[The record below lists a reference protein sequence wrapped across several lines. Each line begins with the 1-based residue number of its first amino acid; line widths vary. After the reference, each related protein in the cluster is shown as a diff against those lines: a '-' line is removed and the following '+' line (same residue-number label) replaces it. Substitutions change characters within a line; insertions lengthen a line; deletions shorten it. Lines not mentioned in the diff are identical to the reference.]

1 MQLGI
6 PSTLAPVL
14 FAQALSRLFLV
25 YSAWSVIIGELL
37 LLIIAAD
44 QGNWIYVWAGVA
56 IGMPGFVL
64 WRVMFTPLSAVTTL
78 LYMGLLSTSL
88 GFAVWVV
95 LTNTDHVVSTQFLP
109 FTLVAFA
116 LITACGAARRTP
128 GRLLWATI
136 GYGFANVAMFV
147 GAFLAHGE
155 FEFDIRLL
163 IGYVAVCI
171 AVASTP
177 RLLRA
182 NTKFQSTYER
192 SAEEVATDAER
203 SERARA
209 VAAQLHDTVLANLAV
224 ISATKPGLLQDPV
237 REALEA
243 QLALLESSSLPDTQ
257 NVPRARAQDSEQFDS
272 LMQAINAAESA
283 GLSVNLSGDPTAIRL
298 LTFER
303 VEALIGAL
311 SQCLTNVRL
320 HSGQNAVEVVIL
332 DAGENI
338 AVTVI
343 DGGSGFDV
351 DLVPHNRMGLK
362 FSVRDR
368 IQQQGGTV
376 RIWSNEGQGTA
387 VMMQLPKILEVDDA

>member
-1 MQLGI
+1 MQLGV
-6 PSTLAPVL
+6 PSKLAPVL

-37 LLIIAAD
+37 LLVIAAD

-64 WRVMFTPLSAVTTL
+64 WRVMFTPLSTVTTL

-95 LTNTDHVVSTQFLP
+95 FTNTDHVVSTQFLP
-109 FTLVAFA
+109 FTLVGFA
-116 LITACGAARRTP
+116 LVAACGAARRTP

-136 GYGFANVAMFV
+136 GYVFANVAMFV
-147 GAFLAHGE
+147 GAVLAQGT

-163 IGYVAVCI
+163 IGYLAVCI

-182 NTKFQSTYER
+182 NTRLQSTYER

-243 QLALLESSSLPDTQ
+243 QLALLESSSLPDSQSAEQTRVQ
-257 NVPRARAQDSEQFDS
+257 NSEQLDH
-272 LMQAINAAESA
+272 LMGAISKSEAA
-283 GLSVNLSGDPTAIRL
+283 GLSVNLSGDPTAIRM
-298 LTFER
+298 LTPER

-311 SQCLTNVRL
+311 SQCLANVSL
-320 HSGQNAVEVVIL
+320 HSGQNAVEVVVL
-332 DAGENI
+332 DAGEQI

-351 DLVPHNRMGLK
+351 DGVPDDRMGLK

-387 VMMQLPKILEVDDA
+387 VMMQLPKLREDADA

>member
-1 MQLGI
+1 MQLGV
-6 PSTLAPVL
+6 PSKLAPVL

-37 LLIIAAD
+37 LLVIAAD

-95 LTNTDHVVSTQFLP
+95 FTNTDPVFSTQFLP
-109 FTLVAFA
+109 FTLVGFA
-116 LITACGAARRTP
+116 LVAACGAARRTP
-128 GRLLWATI
+128 GRLLWATL
-136 GYGFANVAMFV
+136 GYVFANVAMFV
-147 GAFLAHGE
+147 GAVLAQGT

-163 IGYVAVCI
+163 IGYLAVCI

-182 NTKFQSTYER
+182 NTRLQSTYER

-243 QLALLESSSLPDTQ
+243 QLALLESSSLPDSQSAEQTRVQ
-257 NVPRARAQDSEQFDS
+257 SSEQLDH
-272 LMQAINAAESA
+272 LMGAISKSEAA
-283 GLSVNLSGDPTAIRL
+283 GLSVNLSGDPTAIRM
-298 LTFER
+298 LTPER

-311 SQCLTNVRL
+311 SQCLANVTL
-320 HSGQNAVEVVIL
+320 HSGQNAVEVVVL
-332 DAGENI
+332 DAGEQI
-338 AVTVI
+338 SVTVI

-351 DLVPHNRMGLK
+351 DGVPDDRMGLK

-387 VMMQLPKILEVDDA
+387 VMMQLPKLREDADA

>member
-1 MQLGI
+1 MQLGV
-6 PSTLAPVL
+6 PSKLAPVL

-37 LLIIAAD
+37 LLVIAAD

-95 LTNTDHVVSTQFLP
+95 FTNTNHVVSTQFLP

-136 GYGFANVAMFV
+136 GYIFANVAMFV
-147 GAFLAHGE
+147 GATIAHGQ
-155 FEFDIRLL
+155 FEFDVRLL
-163 IGYVAVCI
+163 IGYIAVCI

-182 NTKFQSTYER
+182 NTRLQSAYER
-192 SAEEVATDAER
+192 SAEEIATDAER
-203 SERARA
+203 SERVRA

-243 QLALLESSSLPDTQ
+243 QLAVLETSSLPDSQTSTELHT
-257 NVPRARAQDSEQFDS
+257 NDSEQLDE
-272 LMQAINAAESA
+272 LMDAISKAEAS
-283 GLSVNLSGDPTAIRL
+283 GLSVNLSGDPAAIRL
-298 LTFER
+298 LTSER

-351 DLVPHNRMGLK
+351 DLVPDDRMGLK

-368 IQQQGGTV
+368 IEQHGGTV

-387 VMMQLPKILEVDDA
+387 VMLQLPKVREDNDA